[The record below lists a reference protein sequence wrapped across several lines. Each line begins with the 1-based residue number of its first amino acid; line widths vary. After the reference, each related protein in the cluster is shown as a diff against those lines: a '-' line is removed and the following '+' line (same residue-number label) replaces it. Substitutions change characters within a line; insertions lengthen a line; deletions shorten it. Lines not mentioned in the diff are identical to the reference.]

1 MKKYLFSLAA
11 TLTIYSFLLSSFT
24 FAQSSQMR
32 NMSSFKE
39 VHVSG
44 GFDVV
49 LTKGN
54 TESVNIES
62 SNIDMDKIITE
73 VEGSKLKIY
82 LKKGNYRSIDV
93 KLTVTY
99 KDIEAIHSS
108 GSSEIV
114 CKSDIKA
121 SNFSL
126 HNSGSGNV
134 KLASLNADNFE
145 VHNSGSSNI
154 DVAGTAKR
162 QSYQISGSSRI
173 NAYDLKSEE
182 AKVSISGSGDVHI
195 SVSQNLEASVSGS
208 GDIRYKG
215 DPSIR
220 NVRVSGSGNISKAN

>member
-11 TLTIYSFLLSSFT
+11 TLVIYSFLFSSFT
-24 FAQSSQMR
+24 FGQSSQNR
-32 NMSSFKE
+32 NLSSFRE

-49 LTKGN
+49 LKKGN
-54 TESVNIES
+54 NESVNIES
-62 SNIDMDKIITE
+62 SNIDLDKILTE
-73 VEGSKLKIY
+73 VENNKLKIS
-82 LKKGNYRSIDV
+82 LKKGNYRNVDV
-93 KLTVTY
+93 KLVVTY
-99 KDIEAIHSS
+99 KDLEAIHSS

-114 CKSDIKA
+114 CNTDIKA

-134 KLASLNADNFE
+134 KLTSINTDSFE

-154 DVAGTAKR
+154 NVAGTAKR
-162 QSYQISGSSRI
+162 QSYQISGSSKI
-173 NAYDLKSEE
+173 NAFDLKSEE
-182 AKVSISGSGDVHI
+182 AKVSISGSGDVNI

-215 DPSIR
+215 DPNIR